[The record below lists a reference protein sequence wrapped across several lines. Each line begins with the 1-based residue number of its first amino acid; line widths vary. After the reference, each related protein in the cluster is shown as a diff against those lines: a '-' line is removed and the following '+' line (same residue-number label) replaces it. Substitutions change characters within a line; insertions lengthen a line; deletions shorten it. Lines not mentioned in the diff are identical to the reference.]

1 MRAYAYVDR
10 ISLTRFAPIERPD
23 PVPGPQ
29 DLVLRTRAATLNYRD
44 LAIARGHYHIAVDP
58 PLVPV
63 SDGAGEVVHTGTKV
77 TRFKVGDLVCPVYL
91 PNWVD
96 GPVNPYALKRR
107 LGGPDDGVLSELFCV
122 HEDAVVRAPSH
133 LKPLEAV
140 ASRLWLG

>member
-1 MRAYAYVDR
+1 MKAYAYVDR
-10 ISLTRFAPIERPD
+10 ISLTSFAPVERPD
-23 PVPGPQ
+23 PVPGRQ
-29 DLVLRTRAATLNYRD
+29 DLVLRMLAATLNYRD

-96 GPVNPYALKRR
+96 GPVSPYGRIPGSNRVPGERWPVRQGSL
-107 LGGPDDGVLSELFCV
+107 EL
-122 HEDAVVRAPSH
+122 
-133 LKPLEAV
+133 
-140 ASRLWLG
+140 